1 MLILGRIEIEAHS
14 SASADATVGFALF
27 RHVVGAAAVA
37 VDHGVG
43 ASLQLQHGVA
53 GTGDFVALGVAA
65 PTGGAGFWT
74 AGNDAVDQ
82 VDVDVRVVIDAVD
95 IVSAEP
101 AGDGRGFA
109 NIAESDSTLVEV
121 GDLAGGIADGPDEMV
136 VELLKIKL
144 QVRHS

>member
-1 MLILGRIEIEAHS
+1 MFILGRIEIEAHS
-14 SASADATVGFALF
+14 SASADATVGLALF
-27 RHVVGAAAVA
+27 RHVVGVAAVA

-65 PTGGAGFWT
+65 PTSGAGFRA
-74 AGNDAVDQ
+74 AGDDAVDQ
-82 VDVDVRVVIDAVD
+82 VDVDVRVVIDAAD

-109 NIAESDSTLVEV
+109 DIAEGDSTLVEV
-121 GDLAGGIADGPDEMV
+121 GDLAGGVADGLDDGV
-136 VELLKIKL
+136 VELLEIKL
-144 QVRHS
+144 HARHN